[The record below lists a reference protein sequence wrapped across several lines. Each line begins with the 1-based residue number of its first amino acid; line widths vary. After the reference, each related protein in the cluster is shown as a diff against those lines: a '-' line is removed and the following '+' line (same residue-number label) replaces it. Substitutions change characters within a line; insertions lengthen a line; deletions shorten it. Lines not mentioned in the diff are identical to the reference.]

1 MSERRK
7 YEINPSFADLFTTQE
22 DRDDAKLERV
32 QMLPLGDLKPFPD
45 HPFEVRD
52 DEEMEKLVDSIRV
65 HGVLM
70 PAIARERPDGSYE
83 LVAGHR
89 RKRACELAGL
99 QELPVL
105 VREMDDDTAT
115 ILMVDSNVQR
125 EHVLPSEKA
134 KAYKMKLDAI
144 KRKSGRPSKENSCQ
158 VGTNFL
164 QGRSDEALAESTSES
179 ARTVQRYEEQRKMT
193 LQLARSDARLEKY
206 RTTAEM
212 QETLRKERHELKN
225 RYFYIQTLVRQNKLD
240 ELEKYLETITK
251 DDLTNLNQVDTGNV
265 LLDYLLNHEL
275 REARQR
281 KIPTV
286 VEVVLSAQL
295 ALDEHALCTV
305 LLNLLDNAIEASTC
319 QPGAL

>member
-1 MSERRK
+1 MSERRR

-22 DRDDAKLERV
+22 DRDEAKLEKV
-32 QMLPLGDLKPFPD
+32 QMLPLGELNPFPD

-70 PAIARERPDGSYE
+70 PAIARTRPDGSYE

-99 QELPVL
+99 QEMPVL

-144 KRKSGRPSKENSCQ
+144 KRKSGRPSKENSRQ
-158 VGTNFL
+158 VVGNF
-164 QGRSDEALAESTSES
+164 ES
-179 ARTVQRYEEQRKMT
+179 ADLVGETSGESGRQVQRYIRLNNLIPELMEMVDENKLKFNPAVEISYLTPEEQEDFFQYIDGQVCSPSLSQAQKLKAASREGNLT
-193 LQLARSDARLEKY
+193 PDRLEKIMTAQPPSVKPREAQISISMERVSKYFPKGFTQEQIVNQILRILEAQY
-206 RTTAEM
+206 R
-212 QETLRKERHELKN
+212 KKN
-225 RYFYIQTLVRQNKLD
+225 RDMER
-240 ELEKYLETITK
+240 
-251 DDLTNLNQVDTGNV
+251 
-265 LLDYLLNHEL
+265 
-275 REARQR
+275 
-281 KIPTV
+281 
-286 VEVVLSAQL
+286 
-295 ALDEHALCTV
+295 
-305 LLNLLDNAIEASTC
+305 
-319 QPGAL
+319 

>member
-1 MSERRK
+1 MSERRR

-22 DRDDAKLERV
+22 NRDEAKLEKV
-32 QMLPLGDLKPFPD
+32 QMLPLGELNPFPD

-70 PAIARERPDGSYE
+70 PAIARTRPDGSYE

-99 QELPVL
+99 QEMPVL

-144 KRKSGRPSKENSCQ
+144 KRKSGRPSKENSRQ
-158 VGTNFL
+158 VVGNF
-164 QGRSDEALAESTSES
+164 ES
-179 ARTVQRYEEQRKMT
+179 ADLVGETSGESGRQVQRYIRLNNLIPELMEMVDENKLKFNPAVEISYLTPEEQEDFFQYIDGQVCSPSLSQAQKLKAASREG
-193 LQLARSDARLEKY
+193 QLTPEK
-206 RTTAEM
+206 
-212 QETLRKERHELKN
+212 
-225 RYFYIQTLVRQNKLD
+225 
-240 ELEKYLETITK
+240 LETIMTAQPPSVK
-251 DDLTNLNQVDTGNV
+251 PREMQISISMDRVRKYFPKGYTSEQIVNQI
-265 LLDYLLNHEL
+265 L
-275 REARQR
+275 RILEAQYR
-281 KIPTV
+281 KKNRDM
-286 VEVVLSAQL
+286 ER
-295 ALDEHALCTV
+295 
-305 LLNLLDNAIEASTC
+305 
-319 QPGAL
+319 

>member
-1 MSERRK
+1 MSERRR

-22 DRDDAKLERV
+22 DRDEAKLEKV
-32 QMLPLGDLKPFPD
+32 QMLPLGELNPFPD

-70 PAIARERPDGSYE
+70 PAIARTRPDGSYE

-99 QELPVL
+99 QEMPVL

-144 KRKSGRPSKENSCQ
+144 KRQGQRTDLTSCQ
-158 VGTNFL
+158 LGTKLAFT
-164 QGRSDEALAESTSES
+164 RSDEALAENTTES
-179 ARTVQRYEEQRKMT
+179 ARTVQRYIRLNNLIPELMELVDENKLKFNPAVEISYLTPDEQADFFQYIDGQACSPSLSQAQKLKAASREGT
-193 LQLARSDARLEKY
+193 LTTDRLESIMTAQPPSVKPREAQISISLDRVSKY
-206 RTTAEM
+206 FPKGFTSEQIVNQILKILEA
-212 QETLRKERHELKN
+212 QYRKKN
-225 RYFYIQTLVRQNKLD
+225 RDMER
-240 ELEKYLETITK
+240 
-251 DDLTNLNQVDTGNV
+251 
-265 LLDYLLNHEL
+265 
-275 REARQR
+275 
-281 KIPTV
+281 
-286 VEVVLSAQL
+286 
-295 ALDEHALCTV
+295 
-305 LLNLLDNAIEASTC
+305 
-319 QPGAL
+319 

>member
-1 MSERRK
+1 MSERRR

-22 DRDDAKLERV
+22 DRDEAKLEKV
-32 QMLPLGDLKPFPD
+32 QMLPLGELNPFPD

-70 PAIARERPDGSYE
+70 PAIARTRPDGSYE

-99 QELPVL
+99 KEMPVL

-144 KRKSGRPSKENSCQ
+144 KRKSGRPSKENSRQ
-158 VGTNFL
+158 VVGNF
-164 QGRSDEALAESTSES
+164 ES
-179 ARTVQRYEEQRKMT
+179 ADLVGETSGESGRQVQRYIRLNNLIPELMEMVDENKLKFNPAVEISYLTPEEQEDFFQYIDGQVCSPSLSQAQKLKAASREG
-193 LQLARSDARLEKY
+193 QLTPEK
-206 RTTAEM
+206 
-212 QETLRKERHELKN
+212 
-225 RYFYIQTLVRQNKLD
+225 
-240 ELEKYLETITK
+240 LETIMTAQPPSVK
-251 DDLTNLNQVDTGNV
+251 PREMQISISMDRVRKYFPKGYTSEQIVNQI
-265 LLDYLLNHEL
+265 L
-275 REARQR
+275 RILEAQYR
-281 KIPTV
+281 KKNRDM
-286 VEVVLSAQL
+286 ER
-295 ALDEHALCTV
+295 
-305 LLNLLDNAIEASTC
+305 
-319 QPGAL
+319 

>member
-1 MSERRK
+1 MSERRR

-22 DRDDAKLERV
+22 DRDEAKLEKV
-32 QMLPLGDLKPFPD
+32 QMLPLGELNPFPD

-70 PAIARERPDGSYE
+70 PAIARTRPDGSYE

-99 QELPVL
+99 QEIPVL

-144 KRKSGRPSKENSCQ
+144 KRKSGRPSKENSRQ
-158 VGTNFL
+158 VVGNF
-164 QGRSDEALAESTSES
+164 ES
-179 ARTVQRYEEQRKMT
+179 ADLVGETSGESGRQVQRYIRLNNLIPELMEMVDENKLKFNPAVEISYLTPEEQEDFFQYIDGQVCSPSLSQAQKLKAASREG
-193 LQLARSDARLEKY
+193 QLTPEK
-206 RTTAEM
+206 
-212 QETLRKERHELKN
+212 
-225 RYFYIQTLVRQNKLD
+225 
-240 ELEKYLETITK
+240 LETIMTAQPPSVK
-251 DDLTNLNQVDTGNV
+251 PREMQISISMDRVRKYFPKGYTSEQIVNQI
-265 LLDYLLNHEL
+265 L
-275 REARQR
+275 RILEAQYR
-281 KIPTV
+281 KKNRDM
-286 VEVVLSAQL
+286 ER
-295 ALDEHALCTV
+295 
-305 LLNLLDNAIEASTC
+305 
-319 QPGAL
+319 

>member
-1 MSERRK
+1 MSERRR

-70 PAIARERPDGSYE
+70 PAIARKRPDGSYE

-144 KRKSGRPSKENSCQ
+144 KRKSGRPSKENSGQ
-158 VGTNFL
+158 LGPNFSGT
-164 QGRSDEALAESTSES
+164 RSNQIVAESSGES
-179 ARTVQRYEEQRKMT
+179 VKQVQRYIRLNNLIPELLELVDENKLKFNPAVEISYLTPEEQSDFFQYIDGQVCSPSLSQAQKLKAASREGQLTPEKLESIMT
-193 LQLARSDARLEKY
+193 AQSQSVKPR
-206 RTTAEM
+206 EM
-212 QETLRKERHELKN
+212 QISISMDRVRKYFPKGFTSEQIVNQILQILEAQYRKKN
-225 RYFYIQTLVRQNKLD
+225 REMER
-240 ELEKYLETITK
+240 
-251 DDLTNLNQVDTGNV
+251 
-265 LLDYLLNHEL
+265 
-275 REARQR
+275 
-281 KIPTV
+281 
-286 VEVVLSAQL
+286 
-295 ALDEHALCTV
+295 
-305 LLNLLDNAIEASTC
+305 
-319 QPGAL
+319 

>member
-1 MSERRK
+1 MSERRR

-22 DRDDAKLERV
+22 DRDEAKLEKV
-32 QMLPLGDLKPFPD
+32 QMLPLGELNPFPD

-70 PAIARERPDGSYE
+70 PAIARTRPDGSYE

-99 QELPVL
+99 QETPVL

-144 KRKSGRPSKENSCQ
+144 KRKSGRPSKENSRQ
-158 VGTNFL
+158 VVGNF
-164 QGRSDEALAESTSES
+164 ES
-179 ARTVQRYEEQRKMT
+179 ADLVGETSGESGRQVQRYIRLNNLIPELMEMVDENKLKFNPAVEISYLTPEEQEDFFQYIDGQVCSPSLSQAQKLKAASREG
-193 LQLARSDARLEKY
+193 QLTPEK
-206 RTTAEM
+206 
-212 QETLRKERHELKN
+212 
-225 RYFYIQTLVRQNKLD
+225 
-240 ELEKYLETITK
+240 LETIMTAQPPSVK
-251 DDLTNLNQVDTGNV
+251 PREMQISISMDRVRKYFPKGYTSEQIVNQI
-265 LLDYLLNHEL
+265 L
-275 REARQR
+275 RILEAQYR
-281 KIPTV
+281 KKNRDM
-286 VEVVLSAQL
+286 ER
-295 ALDEHALCTV
+295 
-305 LLNLLDNAIEASTC
+305 
-319 QPGAL
+319 

>member
-1 MSERRK
+1 MSERRR

-22 DRDDAKLERV
+22 DRDEAKLEKV
-32 QMLPLGDLKPFPD
+32 QMLPLKDLQPFPD

-99 QELPVL
+99 QEMPVL

-115 ILMVDSNVQR
+115 ILMVDTNVQR

-144 KRKSGRPSKENSCQ
+144 KRKSGRPSKENSRQ
-158 VGTNFL
+158 VVGNF
-164 QGRSDEALAESTSES
+164 ES
-179 ARTVQRYEEQRKMT
+179 ADLVGETSGESGRQVQRYIRLNNLIPELMEMVDENKLKFNPAVEISYLTPEEQEDFFQYIDGQVCSPSLSQAQKLKAASREG
-193 LQLARSDARLEKY
+193 QLTPEK
-206 RTTAEM
+206 
-212 QETLRKERHELKN
+212 
-225 RYFYIQTLVRQNKLD
+225 
-240 ELEKYLETITK
+240 LETIMTAQPPSVK
-251 DDLTNLNQVDTGNV
+251 PREMQISISMDRVRKYFPKGYTSEQIVNQI
-265 LLDYLLNHEL
+265 L
-275 REARQR
+275 RILEAQYR
-281 KIPTV
+281 KKNRDM
-286 VEVVLSAQL
+286 ER
-295 ALDEHALCTV
+295 
-305 LLNLLDNAIEASTC
+305 
-319 QPGAL
+319 

>member
-1 MSERRK
+1 MSERRR

-22 DRDDAKLERV
+22 DRDEAKLEKV
-32 QMLPLGDLKPFPD
+32 QMLPLKDLQPFPD

-70 PAIARERPDGSYE
+70 PAIARTRPDGSYE

-99 QELPVL
+99 QEMPVL

-144 KRKSGRPSKENSCQ
+144 KRKSGRPSKENSRQ
-158 VGTNFL
+158 VVGNF
-164 QGRSDEALAESTSES
+164 ES
-179 ARTVQRYEEQRKMT
+179 ADLVGETSGESGRQVQRYIRLNNLIPELMEMVDENKLKFNPAVEISYLTPEEQEDFFQYIDGQVCSPSLSQAQKLKAASREGNLT
-193 LQLARSDARLEKY
+193 PDRLEKIMTAQPPSVKPREAQISISMERVSKYFPKGFTQEQIVNQILRILEAQY
-206 RTTAEM
+206 R
-212 QETLRKERHELKN
+212 KKN
-225 RYFYIQTLVRQNKLD
+225 RDMER
-240 ELEKYLETITK
+240 
-251 DDLTNLNQVDTGNV
+251 
-265 LLDYLLNHEL
+265 
-275 REARQR
+275 
-281 KIPTV
+281 
-286 VEVVLSAQL
+286 
-295 ALDEHALCTV
+295 
-305 LLNLLDNAIEASTC
+305 
-319 QPGAL
+319 